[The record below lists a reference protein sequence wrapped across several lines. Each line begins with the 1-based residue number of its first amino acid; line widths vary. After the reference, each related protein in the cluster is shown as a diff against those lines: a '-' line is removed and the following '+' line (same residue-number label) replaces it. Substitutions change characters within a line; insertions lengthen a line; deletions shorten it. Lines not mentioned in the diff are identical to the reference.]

1 MRSLI
6 AAVYYVLALFGC
18 NGTGSTIVT
27 HASINGV
34 DTLYSKTR
42 IQGDITRFECIRSA
56 SGRCHYT
63 LFSRACASPSA
74 AATGNTNKCAPDQPI
89 EQFALAAGDRRE
101 VIGLSA
107 FDQCVRNDAEPVT
120 PDCKAHSQHN
130 AAQ

>member
-27 HASINGV
+27 HASVNGV

-63 LFSRACASPSA
+63 LFPRACAATP
-74 AATGNTNKCAPDQPI
+74 AATTGSGSKCADQPI

-101 VIGLSA
+101 VMGLSA

-120 PDCKAHSQHN
+120 PDCKSRAQQQ